1 MEKTKIEK
9 PEITQAINAFS
20 QKKFDKAEKICLEV
34 LSKSDDADA
43 NHIIGC
49 IRMGEKKFDESI
61 EYINKS
67 LAKDPDNLGTLISL
81 GCAQSSSKDYKNSI
95 TSFNKVVKKKS
106 DISQVHFYLG
116 EAYRQLEKYEKSLE
130 SFKECLRLT
139 PDHIGCQMMI
149 GVIYEELKRF
159 NQAIDFY
166 KSCIDTYPEYIAP
179 HVNLGMCLLLTGN
192 YEEGWNEYE
201 WRLKISGDDI
211 YQKEFKKPK
220 WNGEDL
226 DNKKLLVICEQGFG
240 DSVQFIRF
248 AESLSKEGATIF
260 IMSPDELKSLLVNQK
275 GVSKVFGYDDVLPEY
290 DFYTY
295 ILSIP
300 KILKWEPKMDTQHFP
315 YLKVEEK
322 NLPFIV
328 KDKINIGILTQTRR
342 GASDEKF
349 RSIEL
354 AKFSGVFEKQK
365 HNIVSLDYFVN
376 EDTSNSGIIDVFP
389 EINDV
394 ADTANIIKNL
404 DLVICVDTL
413 VAHIAGALNK
423 KTWLMLAAVPG
434 WRWDLNYPDSTPWYP
449 SIEIFRQQTNN
460 DWDTMIKNI
469 KDKLNNV

>member
-20 QKKFDKAEKICLEV
+20 QKKFAEAEKICLEV

-130 SFKECLRLT
+130 SFKECLKLT
-139 PDHIGCQMMI
+139 PDHIGCQLMI
-149 GVIYEELKRF
+149 GIIYEELKRF

-192 YEEGWNEYE
+192 YEEGWGEYE
-201 WRLKISGDDI
+201 WRLKLPKKI
-211 YQKEFKKPK
+211 YQKEFTKPK

-226 DNKKLLVICEQGFG
+226 DNKKLLIICEQGFG
-240 DSVQFIRF
+240 DAVQFIRF
-248 AESLSKEGATIF
+248 TESLSKGGATIF

-275 GVSKVFGYDDVLPEY
+275 GVNKVLSYDDTLPEY

-295 ILSIP
+295 MLSIP

-322 NLPFIV
+322 NLPFIL
-328 KDKINIGILTQTRR
+328 KDKINIGILTQTRK
-342 GASDEKF
+342 GTNDEKY
-349 RSIEL
+349 RSVEL
-354 AKFSGVFEKQK
+354 SKFSGVFEKQK
-365 HNIVSLDYFVN
+365 HNIISLDYFVN
-376 EDTSNSGIIDVFP
+376 EDTLNNGIIDVFP

-423 KTWLMLAAVPG
+423 KTWLMLATVPG
-434 WRWDLNYPDSTPWYP
+434 WRWDLNYSGSTPWYP

-460 DWDTMIKNI
+460 DWDTIIKNI
-469 KDKLNNV
+469 KDKLYNV

>member
-20 QKKFDKAEKICLEV
+20 NKKFAEAEKICLEV

-95 TSFNKVVKKKS
+95 TSFNKVIKKKS

-192 YEEGWNEYE
+192 YEEGWDEYE
-201 WRLKISGDDI
+201 WRLKLPKEI

-226 DNKKLLVICEQGFG
+226 DNKKLLIICEQGFG
-240 DSVQFIRF
+240 DAVQFIRF
-248 AESLSKEGATIF
+248 AESLSKGGATIF

-275 GVSKVFGYDDVLPEY
+275 GVNKVLGYDDTLPEY

-295 ILSIP
+295 MLSIP
-300 KILKWEPKMDTQHFP
+300 KILKWEPKMDTQRFP

-342 GASDEKF
+342 GASDEKY

-354 AKFSGVFEKQK
+354 SKFSGVFEKQK
-365 HNIVSLDYFVN
+365 HNIISLDYFAN
-376 EDTSNSGIIDVFP
+376 EDTSNNGIIDVFP

-423 KTWLMLAAVPG
+423 KTWLMLPAVPG
-434 WRWDLNYPDSTPWYP
+434 WRWDLNYPSSTPWYP

-460 DWDTMIKNI
+460 DWDTMINNI
-469 KDKLNNV
+469 RDKLNNV

>member
-1 MEKTKIEK
+1 MKKTKIEK

-20 QKKFDKAEKICLEV
+20 QKKFSEAEKICLEV

-81 GCAQSSSKDYKNSI
+81 GCAQSSSKDYKSAI

-116 EAYRQLEKYEKSLE
+116 EAYRQLGKYEKSLE
-130 SFKECLRLT
+130 SFKECLKLT
-139 PDHIGCQMMI
+139 PDHIGCQMMVGI
-149 GVIYEELKRF
+149 VYEELKRF

-192 YEEGWNEYE
+192 YEEGWGEYE
-201 WRLKISGDDI
+201 WRLRLSRDI

-226 DNKKLLVICEQGFG
+226 DNKKLLIICEQGFG

-260 IMSPDELKSLLVNQK
+260 VMSPDELKSLLVNQK
-275 GVSKVFGYDDVLPEY
+275 GVNKVFGYDDVLPEY
-290 DFYTY
+290 DFYTFM
-295 ILSIP
+295 LSIP

-322 NLPFIV
+322 NHPFVV
-328 KDKINIGILTQTRR
+328 KDKMNIGILTQTRT
-342 GASDEKF
+342 GTNDEKF

-354 AKFSGVFEKQK
+354 NKFSNVFEKQK
-365 HNIVSLDYFVN
+365 HNIISLDYFIN
-376 EDTSNSGIIDVFP
+376 EDTSNKGIIDVFP

-413 VAHIAGALNK
+413 VAHIAGALNI
-423 KTWLMLAAVPG
+423 KTWLMLATVPG
-434 WRWDLNYPDSTPWYP
+434 WRWDLNYPVSTPWYP

-460 DWDTMIKNI
+460 DWDTMIKDIGN
-469 KDKLNNV
+469 KLNNV

>member
-1 MEKTKIEK
+1 MKKTKIEK
-9 PEITQAINAFS
+9 PQITKAINAFG
-20 QKKFDKAEKICLEV
+20 QNKFVEAEKICLEV

-81 GCAQSSSKDYKNSI
+81 GCAQSSSKDYKSAAI
-95 TSFNKVVKKKS
+95 SFNKVVKKKS

-116 EAYRQLEKYEKSLE
+116 EAYRQLDKYEKSLE

-149 GVIYEELKRF
+149 GVIYEELKQF

-166 KSCIDTYPEYIAP
+166 RSCIDTYPEYLAP
-179 HVNLGMCLLLTGN
+179 HINLGMCLLLTGN
-192 YEEGWNEYE
+192 YEEGWDEYE
-201 WRLKISGDDI
+201 WRLKLSTKI
-211 YQKEFKKPK
+211 YQKEFTRPK

-226 DNKKLLVICEQGFG
+226 DNKKLLIICEQGFG
-240 DSVQFIRF
+240 NAVQFIRF
-248 AESLSKEGATIF
+248 AEQLSKEGATIF
-260 IMSPDELKSLLVNQK
+260 IISPDELKSLLVNQK
-275 GVSKVFGYDDVLPEY
+275 GVNKVLGYDDVLPEY
-290 DFYTY
+290 DFYTFM
-295 ILSIP
+295 LSIP
-300 KILKWEPKMDTQHFP
+300 KILKWEPKMDTQYFP

-322 NLPFIV
+322 NHPFVV
-328 KDKINIGILTQTRR
+328 KDKMNIGILTQTRK
-342 GASDEKF
+342 GTNDEKF

-354 AKFSGVFEKQK
+354 TKFSGVFEKQK
-365 HNIVSLDYFVN
+365 HNIISLDYFAN

-404 DLVICVDTL
+404 DLVICVDSL
-413 VAHIAGALNK
+413 VAHIAGALNI
-423 KTWLMLAAVPG
+423 KTWLMLATVPG
-434 WRWDLNYPDSTPWYP
+434 WRWDLNHPVSTPWYP
-449 SIEIFRQQTNN
+449 SIEIFRQQTNG
-460 DWDTMIKNI
+460 DWDTIIKNI
-469 KDKLNNV
+469 RDKLNNV